1 LNITWFGEER
11 EVVDNNESPGRPI
24 IPKTDESKEKFNG
37 IVQND
42 QRLIIRMVTSAIINK
57 GTFQ

>member
-1 LNITWFGEER
+1 M
-11 EVVDNNESPGRPI
+11 VDNNESPGRPI